1 MRVHVLVV
9 DDNPLLA
16 EAVSALLET
25 DPRID
30 VVGCAENGAEA
41 VDFARKLVPDVVLM
55 DIRMPIM
62 SGIEATERI
71 LAWLPGVK
79 VMILTAHGSEEE
91 IETAFAAGAVGCLT
105 KDDLGHRLI
114 DNVLELAQPRRREFA
129 ASFAAEGLLST

>member
-25 DPRID
+25 DPRIA

-55 DIRMPIM
+55 DIRMPVM
-62 SGIEATERI
+62 SGVEATERI
-71 LAWLPGVK
+71 LDWLPEMK
-79 VMILTAHGSEEE
+79 VLILTAHGSDEE
-91 IETAFAAGAVGCLT
+91 IEAAFAVGAVGCLT
-105 KDDLGHRLI
+105 TDDLGSRLI
-114 DNVLELAQPRRREFA
+114 DTVLAVAQPRRREFA
-129 ASFAAEGLLST
+129 ASFIGSELLST

>member
-25 DPRID
+25 DARIA

-55 DIRMPIM
+55 DIRMPVM

-71 LAWLPGVK
+71 LDWLPETEVL
-79 VMILTAHGSEEE
+79 ILTAHGSDEE
-91 IETAFAAGAVGCLT
+91 IEAAFAAGAAGCLT
-105 KDDLGHRLI
+105 TDDLGRRLI
-114 DNVLELAQPRRREFA
+114 DTVLALAQPRRREFA
-129 ASFAAEGLLST
+129 ARFLGSELLST

>member
-1 MRVHVLVV
+1 MRIHVLVV

-25 DPRID
+25 DARIE

-55 DIRMPIM
+55 DIRMPVM

-71 LAWLPGVK
+71 LEWLPEVK
-79 VMILTAHGSEEE
+79 VLILTAHGSDEE
-91 IETAFAAGAVGCLT
+91 IEAAFTAGAVGCLT
-105 KDDLGHRLI
+105 TDGLGSRLT
-114 DNVLELAQPRRREFA
+114 DTVLELAQPRRREFV